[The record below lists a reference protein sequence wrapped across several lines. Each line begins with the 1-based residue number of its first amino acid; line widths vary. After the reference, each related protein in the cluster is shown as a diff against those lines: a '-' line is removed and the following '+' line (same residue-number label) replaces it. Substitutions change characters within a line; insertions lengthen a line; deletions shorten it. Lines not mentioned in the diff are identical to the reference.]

1 MLFESIIMNLSISQS
16 SECDCREHSG
26 LPLSSHWLVILML
39 EFCIFRRALLV
50 QWLIEYYIALPNA
63 CDIL

>member
-1 MLFESIIMNLSISQS
+1 
-16 SECDCREHSG
+16 
-26 LPLSSHWLVILML
+26 LVILML